1 MNTWLRMNKEYWE
14 DRYRSKTLGWDI
26 GYVSTPIKTYIDQ
39 LIDKDMRIL
48 VPGSGFGYEAIY
60 LFKSGFKNVFVLD
73 ITKKPFEHIKK
84 ECPEF
89 PDEQLIESDFF
100 KADPEKFDLIIEQT
114 FFCALDPKLRIDYAV
129 KMHQLLKDGAK
140 LAGLFFDFPLT
151 ENGPPYGGSKEEY
164 YQLFKS
170 YFKIKTLERSY
181 NSIGPRQGNELFFIF
196 EK

>member
-1 MNTWLRMNKEYWE
+1 MNKEYWE
-14 DRYRSKTLGWDI
+14 DRYKAKMLGWDI

-39 LIDKDMRIL
+39 LINKDMRIL

-73 ITKKPFEHIKK
+73 ITKEPFEYIKK

-100 KADPEKFDLIIEQT
+100 KSELQKFDLIIEQT
-114 FFCALDPKLRIDYAV
+114 FFCALDPAMRKEYAL

-140 LAGLFFDFPLT
+140 LAGLLFDFPLT
-151 ENGPPYGGSKEEY
+151 ENGPPYGGSREEY

-181 NSIGPRQGNELFFIF
+181 NSIVPRQGNELFFIF